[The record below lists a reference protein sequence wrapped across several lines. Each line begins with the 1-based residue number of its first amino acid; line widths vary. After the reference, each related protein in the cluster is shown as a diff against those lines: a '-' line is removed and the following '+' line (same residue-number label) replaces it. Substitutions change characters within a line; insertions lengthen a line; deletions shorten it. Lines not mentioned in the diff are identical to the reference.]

1 MENRRR
7 CLKNGIPEFLNI
19 LFIVGLCLV
28 SKLNSCRSFPS
39 TQCNRIFYNQILT
52 RACVAIVWNY
62 AFLCQKDWYDLKEEA
77 RKYMNILIGNIRSK
91 VRSFLKLTKF
101 CTPKVSKT
109 VPKKECMHCLNTF
122 FPVYSSSRYVC
133 KTHISNSVKLLQSV
147 HLYNHI
153 FMWEFSLIL
162 IWKPDVPGCNYWAFQ
177 FGFCCN
183 I

>member
-28 SKLNSCRSFPS
+28 SKLNSCCSFPS

-133 KTHISNSVKLLQSV
+133 KTYFKFSQVIAEHSPIQSYLYVGIFSYSNLKARCSW
-147 HLYNHI
+147 
-153 FMWEFSLIL
+153 M
-162 IWKPDVPGCNYWAFQ
+162 
-177 FGFCCN
+177 
-183 I
+183 